1 LLKISRRF
9 EPRYEVEHLATINAM
24 VAAGLG
30 VAALPALAALVARG
44 SNVVQRRLIAPEVHR
59 PIGLVSLKGRT
70 MSIAARNLAEL
81 VRVEVRRV
89 LRAPGRSARSV

>member
-44 SNVVQRRLIAPEVHR
+44 SNVVQRRLIAP
-59 PIGLVSLKGRT
+59 
-70 MSIAARNLAEL
+70 
-81 VRVEVRRV
+81 
-89 LRAPGRSARSV
+89 